1 MICRGVRIFGMSPNS
16 IGVGVERYSE
26 VEGDAVTG
34 LQLGKCC
41 GAGVLTCV
49 QTYRLARVYI

>member
-1 MICRGVRIFGMSPNS
+1 MSPNS